1 MFGGSLRGRGY
12 DCRRITMAGHAS
24 ITEVSGKDSLIYV
37 SGTEIFGAN
46 EWTLALDHSTITYS
60 CFGDDYNGTFS
71 GTYGWS
77 GALTAIHDNDAE
89 VLHAAATYDGTVAL
103 LVYPV
108 NSVGTDYWSGDA
120 VFSWG
125 ASGGMTA
132 AIGETASFV
141 GDGALA
147 SSGFAA

>member
-1 MFGGSLRGRGY
+1 
-12 DCRRITMAGHAS
+12 MAGHAS

-77 GALTAIHDNDAE
+77 GTLTAIHDNDAE
-89 VLHAAATYDGTVAL
+89 VLH
-103 LVYPV
+103 
-108 NSVGTDYWSGDA
+108 
-120 VFSWG
+120 
-125 ASGGMTA
+125 TA
-132 AIGETASFV
+132 ARWRCWSTRSIRWPRIIGPAMPSFR
-141 GDGALA
+141 GAPR
-147 SSGFAA
+147 AA

>member
-1 MFGGSLRGRGY
+1 
-12 DCRRITMAGHAS
+12 MAGHAN
-24 ITEVSGKDSLIYV
+24 ITPVSGKDALIYV
-37 SGTEIFGAN
+37 SAEEIAGSN
-46 EWTLALDHSTITYS
+46 EWTLAIDHSTITYA
-60 CFGDDYNGTFS
+60 CHGDDYNGTFS

-77 GALTAIHDNDAE
+77 GTITALHDNDAE
-89 VLHAAATYDGTVAL
+89 VLHTAAVYDGTVAL

-108 NSVGTDYWSGDA
+108 NSAGTDYWSGNA

-125 ASGGMTA
+125 ASGSMTA

-147 SSGFAA
+147 SSGFSA